1 MTLPEKQRIVFNL
14 RYYDELEYEDIA
26 RVLDSKVE
34 TLKVNYHYAKD
45 KIKEYYIKQGN
56 IMDKDFDFD
65 NIGKRTP
72 YRTPDNFFEETQ
84 RKILERTVGEQ
95 RKKRRLKRI
104 IPTVIAVAAV
114 LAGILFTPSLR
125 YMNTDTP
132 SASNILAV
140 DKIM

>member
-1 MTLPEKQRIVFNL
+1 
-14 RYYDELEYEDIA
+14 
-26 RVLDSKVE
+26 
-34 TLKVNYHYAKD
+34 
-45 KIKEYYIKQGN
+45 
-56 IMDKDFDFD
+56 MDKDFDFD

-72 YRTPDNFFEETQ
+72 YRTPDNFFEEAQ
-84 RKILERTVGEQ
+84 HKILERTVGEQ

-140 DKIM
+140 DKNNVTTDPVDKWIKELSDEELEELVSFSENDIFLN

>member
-1 MTLPEKQRIVFNL
+1 
-14 RYYDELEYEDIA
+14 
-26 RVLDSKVE
+26 
-34 TLKVNYHYAKD
+34 
-45 KIKEYYIKQGN
+45 
-56 IMDKDFDFD
+56 MDKDFDFD

-84 RKILERTVGEQ
+84 RK
-95 RKKRRLKRI
+95 KRI

-140 DKIM
+140 DKNNVTTDPVDKWIKELSDEELEELVSFSENDIFLN

>member
-1 MTLPEKQRIVFNL
+1 
-14 RYYDELEYEDIA
+14 
-26 RVLDSKVE
+26 
-34 TLKVNYHYAKD
+34 
-45 KIKEYYIKQGN
+45 
-56 IMDKDFDFD
+56 MDKDFDFD

-125 YMNTDTP
+125 YMNTDTT

-140 DKIM
+140 DKNNVTTDPVDKWIKELSDEELEELVSFSENDIFLNRITQLIIKT

>member
-1 MTLPEKQRIVFNL
+1 
-14 RYYDELEYEDIA
+14 
-26 RVLDSKVE
+26 
-34 TLKVNYHYAKD
+34 
-45 KIKEYYIKQGN
+45 
-56 IMDKDFDFD
+56 MDKDFDFD

-84 RKILERTVGEQ
+84 RKILERTVDEQ

-104 IPTVIAVAAV
+104 IATVIAVAAV

-140 DKIM
+140 DKNNVTTDPVDKWIKELSDEELEELVSFSENDIFLN

>member
-1 MTLPEKQRIVFNL
+1 
-14 RYYDELEYEDIA
+14 
-26 RVLDSKVE
+26 
-34 TLKVNYHYAKD
+34 
-45 KIKEYYIKQGN
+45 
-56 IMDKDFDFD
+56 MDKDFDFD

-84 RKILERTVGEQ
+84 RKILERTVDEQ

-104 IPTVIAVAAV
+104 IPTMIAVAAV

-140 DKIM
+140 DKNNVTTDPVDKWIKELSYEELEELVSFSENDIFLN

>member
-1 MTLPEKQRIVFNL
+1 
-14 RYYDELEYEDIA
+14 
-26 RVLDSKVE
+26 
-34 TLKVNYHYAKD
+34 
-45 KIKEYYIKQGN
+45 
-56 IMDKDFDFD
+56 MDKDFDFD

-132 SASNILAV
+132 SASV
-140 DKIM
+140 DKNNVTTDPVDKWIKELSDEELEELVSFSENDIFLN

>member
-1 MTLPEKQRIVFNL
+1 
-14 RYYDELEYEDIA
+14 
-26 RVLDSKVE
+26 
-34 TLKVNYHYAKD
+34 
-45 KIKEYYIKQGN
+45 
-56 IMDKDFDFD
+56 MDKDFDFD

-125 YMNTDTP
+125 YMNTDKNNVTTDP
-132 SASNILAV
+132 V
-140 DKIM
+140 DKWIKELSDEELEELVSFSENDIFLN

>member
-1 MTLPEKQRIVFNL
+1 
-14 RYYDELEYEDIA
+14 
-26 RVLDSKVE
+26 
-34 TLKVNYHYAKD
+34 
-45 KIKEYYIKQGN
+45 
-56 IMDKDFDFD
+56 MDKDFDFD

-84 RKILERTVGEQ
+84 RKILERTVDEQ

-114 LAGILFTPSLR
+114 LAGILIKIGYDIIDVKLLKVLKYAPKD
-125 YMNTDTP
+125 DTP

-140 DKIM
+140 DKNNVTTDPVDKWIKELSDEELEELVSFSENDIFLN

>member
-1 MTLPEKQRIVFNL
+1 
-14 RYYDELEYEDIA
+14 
-26 RVLDSKVE
+26 
-34 TLKVNYHYAKD
+34 
-45 KIKEYYIKQGN
+45 
-56 IMDKDFDFD
+56 MDKDFDFD

-84 RKILERTVGEQ
+84 RKILERTVDEQ

-140 DKIM
+140 DKNNVTTDPVDKWIKELSDEELEELVSFSENDIFLNRITQLIIKT

>member
-1 MTLPEKQRIVFNL
+1 
-14 RYYDELEYEDIA
+14 
-26 RVLDSKVE
+26 
-34 TLKVNYHYAKD
+34 
-45 KIKEYYIKQGN
+45 
-56 IMDKDFDFD
+56 MDKDFDFD

-72 YRTPDNFFEETQ
+72 YRTPNNFFEETQ
-84 RKILERTVGEQ
+84 RKILQ

-140 DKIM
+140 DNNNVTTDPVDKWIKELSDEELEELVSFSENDIFLN

>member
-1 MTLPEKQRIVFNL
+1 
-14 RYYDELEYEDIA
+14 
-26 RVLDSKVE
+26 
-34 TLKVNYHYAKD
+34 
-45 KIKEYYIKQGN
+45 
-56 IMDKDFDFD
+56 MDKDFDFD

-84 RKILERTVGEQ
+84 RKILERTVDEQ

-104 IPTVIAVAAV
+104 IP
-114 LAGILFTPSLR
+114 TPSLR

-140 DKIM
+140 DKNNVTTDPVDKWIKELSDEELEELVSFSENDIFLN

>member
-1 MTLPEKQRIVFNL
+1 
-14 RYYDELEYEDIA
+14 
-26 RVLDSKVE
+26 
-34 TLKVNYHYAKD
+34 
-45 KIKEYYIKQGN
+45 
-56 IMDKDFDFD
+56 MDKDFDFD

-72 YRTPDNFFEETQ
+72 YRTVD
-84 RKILERTVGEQ
+84 EQ

-104 IPTVIAVAAV
+104 IRTVIAVEAV

-140 DKIM
+140 DKNNVTTDPVDKWIKELSDEELEELVSFSENDIFLN

>member
-1 MTLPEKQRIVFNL
+1 MTILVSGHLIALPITFL
-14 RYYDELEYEDIA
+14 RRHSVRYWNVRFY
-26 RVLDSKVE
+26 
-34 TLKVNYHYAKD
+34 
-45 KIKEYYIKQGN
+45 
-56 IMDKDFDFD
+56 
-65 NIGKRTP
+65 
-72 YRTPDNFFEETQ
+72 
-84 RKILERTVGEQ
+84 EQ

-140 DKIM
+140 DKNNVTTNPVDKWIKELSDEELEELVSFSENDIFLN

>member
-1 MTLPEKQRIVFNL
+1 
-14 RYYDELEYEDIA
+14 
-26 RVLDSKVE
+26 
-34 TLKVNYHYAKD
+34 
-45 KIKEYYIKQGN
+45 
-56 IMDKDFDFD
+56 MDKDFDFD

-84 RKILERTVGEQ
+84 RKILERTVDEQ

-132 SASNILAV
+132 VSYTHLTLPTNSRV
-140 DKIM
+140 

>member
-1 MTLPEKQRIVFNL
+1 
-14 RYYDELEYEDIA
+14 
-26 RVLDSKVE
+26 
-34 TLKVNYHYAKD
+34 
-45 KIKEYYIKQGN
+45 
-56 IMDKDFDFD
+56 MDKDFDFD

-84 RKILERTVGEQ
+84 RKILERTVDEQ

-140 DKIM
+140 DKNNVTTDPVDKWIKELSDEELEELVSFSENDIFCLLYTSDAADD

>member
-1 MTLPEKQRIVFNL
+1 
-14 RYYDELEYEDIA
+14 
-26 RVLDSKVE
+26 
-34 TLKVNYHYAKD
+34 
-45 KIKEYYIKQGN
+45 
-56 IMDKDFDFD
+56 MDKDFDFD

-104 IPTVIAVAAV
+104 IPTVIDVAAV

-140 DKIM
+140 DKNNVTTDPVDKWIKELSDEELEELVSFSENDIFLN